1 MLLQTSTKIDRSYD
15 IPHAALLTMAP
26 DMSRTFELKSYDEG
40 EVLAFLNVR
49 PVHTVVM
56 TSFVLDNGIESE
68 LNRGKFYGYRSED
81 GQLEGVALIGHSTL
95 VEARSSEALKALAF
109 AARTST
115 TPIHLIM
122 SSGETAEEFWSF
134 YGDGFHEPRL
144 TCTEF
149 LFEVNFPFMVPKCDW
164 EVRKAES
171 NELTDIA
178 EAQAAI
184 AFMESGVDPMLK
196 DREGFMNRVLRRI
209 EQNRVFVVYEG
220 DKMVFKA
227 DIIAETAEVIYLEGV
242 YVAPEYRGKGVGSSC
257 LAKLTLNLLKRVQ
270 NVCLLSNINFI
281 DAHMS
286 YVKAGFKHT
295 DSCTTIFA

>member
-1 MLLQTSTKIDRSYD
+1 MLLQTSNRIDYSHNL
-15 IPHAALLTMAP
+15 PQGAMLTMAP
-26 DMSRTFELKSYDEG
+26 DMSRTFQLKNQDEA

-68 LNRGKFYGYRSED
+68 LNRGKFFGVRNPE
-81 GQLEGVALIGHSTL
+81 GKLEGVALIGHSTL
-95 VEARSSEALKALAF
+95 IEARTQEALKALAF

-122 SSGETAEEFWSF
+122 SDGGAAEEFWGF
-134 YGDGFHEPRL
+134 YGDGFHQPRL

-149 LFEVNFPFMVPKCDW
+149 LFEVNFPFLVPKCDW
-164 EVRKAES
+164 EVRKAEPS
-171 NELTDIA
+171 ELTEIA

-184 AFMESGVDPMLK
+184 AFMECGVDPMQK
-196 DREGFMNRVLRRI
+196 DREGFMKRVLRRI
-209 EQNRVFVVYEG
+209 EQNRVFVVYDGETL
-220 DKMVFKA
+220 VFKA
-227 DIIAETAEVIYLEGV
+227 DIIAETAEVVYLEGI

-257 LAKLTLNLLKRVQ
+257 LSKLTLNLLKRVQ
-270 NVCLLSNINFI
+270 NVCMLSNINFI

-286 YVKAGFKHT
+286 YLKAGFKHT
-295 DSCTTIFA
+295 DSCTTLFA